1 VCVLWVGVGVYPP
14 PSDHGLGHA
23 VVLVPKGGEETC
35 AHDFLQVQTPPE
47 HKALVRT
54 SFVLLFCSYK
64 SINCE
69 IWYV

>member
-35 AHDFLQVQTPPE
+35 AHDFLQVQNSS
-47 HKALVRT
+47 RT
-54 SFVLLFCSYK
+54 QSACTNQFCAVVLL
-64 SINCE
+64 IQ
-69 IWYV
+69 IDQL